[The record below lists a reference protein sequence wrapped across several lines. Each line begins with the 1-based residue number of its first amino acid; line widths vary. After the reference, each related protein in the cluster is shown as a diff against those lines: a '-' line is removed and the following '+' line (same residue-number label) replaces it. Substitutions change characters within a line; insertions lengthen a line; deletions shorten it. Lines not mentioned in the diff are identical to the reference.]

1 MFDVHYMI
9 VLHALY
15 DALNVYICRRFRQNG
30 IEGDSSDVGRVD
42 GEEQE
47 LQTG

>member
-1 MFDVHYMI
+1 MFIII
-9 VLHALY
+9 VMHALLLY
-15 DALNVYICRRFRQNG
+15 YVLNVYICRRFRQNG

-47 LQTG
+47 LQAG